1 MIVKP
6 AIRKVTWHLL
16 TWTPPRASVAMKR
29 FLASWLSI
37 YGLAKLDPNTTV
49 IITRTTLLLRSDD
62 SDDVSGYVPSIFIN
76 LEIGKV
82 RHEYN
87 GMTRTT

>member
-1 MIVKP
+1 M
-6 AIRKVTWHLL
+6 
-16 TWTPPRASVAMKR
+16 
-29 FLASWLSI
+29 
-37 YGLAKLDPNTTV
+37 
-49 IITRTTLLLRSDD
+49 LRSDG